1 MTYNLAKLYTK
12 NCLFT
17 YFSNFRCYKFR
28 WDKLWTMN
36 SCSFFVFRESTQ
48 PHEGHRWVRS
58 PLYRT
63 PLNMIPPCAGDR
75 YVESLCSGH
84 RWVRIHPVQDTAE
97 LEFTLCRQDT
107 AELEFTL
114 CRNTAELHIE
124 STLGRV
130 QDTAELESKLYM
142 TPLSYNTHCTWHRW
156 VHPVQGIAC

>member
-1 MTYNLAKLYTK
+1 
-12 NCLFT
+12 
-17 YFSNFRCYKFR
+17 
-28 WDKLWTMN
+28 MN

-124 STLGRV
+124 STLDRV
-130 QDTAELESKLYM
+130 QDTAELES
-142 TPLSYNTHCTWHRW
+142 TVNCTWHRW
-156 VHPVQGIAC
+156 AITHIVHDTAESILCRALRVRIHLVQDTVNTAQDTAEWKSPMYLTPLC